1 MHEQAFE
8 GYLKHRKK
16 RQDKEELDR
25 DQRRSQEQGEEA
37 LQAAQK
43 VLTEKKYADA
53 KKHAS
58 DAVRH
63 LEACQRKSKVS
74 DKVVRDMIDRANG
87 VIREAEEGEK
97 WYACVGYITQ
107 RAPCV
112 PDLVPT
118 EWMLVIQAM
127 VVIGIQKYYDGIGVP
142 SIAVAAVAAVFNAV
156 VAALAFALRSFT
168 AKPAVRYDAVGRIAV
183 EDGLVRMAAPVPSWK
198 FFVSQIRMEAV
209 AIMVVSVVIFF
220 VACVLEMVM
229 AFTTVAFGVQG
240 AEVQG
245 RTMLSACVLGYMMYI
260 LMGIL
265 MCWYNWHIQLAPSGD
280 VFTVLI
286 PAKLNQKKE
295 HVGAKRAGA
304 VNACLLFKILSIL
317 LLFVCSVE
325 LFGYSKLN
333 AAALSDKQQL
343 EKCRTDVMKKQDQ
356 LSRLNSKY
364 QILSEHIE
372 KEKGR
377 WCLA

>member
-1 MHEQAFE
+1 MHKQAFQ
-8 GYLKHRKK
+8 GYLKHRKN
-16 RQDKEELDR
+16 REDKEELDR

-43 VLTEKKYADA
+43 ALTEKQYVDA

-63 LEACQRKSKVS
+63 FEAYQRKSKVS

-127 VVIGIQKYYDGIGVP
+127 VVIGMQRYYDGIGVP
-142 SIAVAAVAAVFNAV
+142 SIAVAAV
-156 VAALAFALRSFT
+156 VAALAFAFKSFT
-168 AKPAVRYDAVGRIAV
+168 SKPAVRYDAMGRIAV

-198 FFVSQIRMEAV
+198 FFVSQICMEAV

-245 RTMLSACVLGYMMYI
+245 RTMLSGCVLGYMIYMMYI
-260 LMGIL
+260 LMGIS
-265 MCWYNWHIQLAPSGD
+265 MCWYNWAE
-280 VFTVLI
+280 
-286 PAKLNQKKE
+286 LNQKKE

-304 VNACLLFKILSIL
+304 VNACLLFKILFIL
-317 LLFVCSVE
+317 LLLVCSVE

-333 AAALSDKQQL
+333 AAALSDKEQL
-343 EKCRTDVMKKQDQ
+343 DKCRTDVMKKQDQ

-364 QILSEHIE
+364 QILSEDME

-377 WCLA
+377 WCVA

>member
-8 GYLKHRKK
+8 CYEKHRKERVGNEK
-16 RQDKEELDR
+16 LDR
-25 DQRRSQEQGEEA
+25 HQRMLQEQWEEA

-43 VLTEKKYADA
+43 ALTEKQYKDA

-63 LEACQRKSKVS
+63 LEDHQACQRKRHLKSKVS

-87 VIREAEEGEK
+87 VIGEAEEGEAEEGKK

-112 PDLVPT
+112 PLVPA

-127 VVIGIQKYYDGIGVP
+127 VVIGMQRYYDGIGVP
-142 SIAVAAVAAVFNAV
+142 SIAVAAAVAAVAAVLNAV
-156 VAALAFALRSFT
+156 VAALAFA
-168 AKPAVRYDAVGRIAV
+168 AKQQQQQREYEARTAVRYDAVGRIAV
-183 EDGLVRMAAPVPSWK
+183 EDGLVRMAAAPVPSWK
-198 FFVSQIRMEAV
+198 FFVSQICMEAL
-209 AIMVVSVVIFF
+209 AIVVVSVVIFF

-229 AFTTVAFGVQG
+229 TFTTVTFGVQG

-265 MCWYNWHIQLAPSGD
+265 MCGYNWLIQLSPSGD

-286 PAKLNQKKE
+286 PAELYQKKQ

-304 VNACLLFKILSIL
+304 FNACILFKILFI
-317 LLFVCSVE
+317 LLFVVCLVE
-325 LFGYSKLN
+325 LFGYRKLN
-333 AAALSDKQQL
+333 AAALSQAAAPEVPHRRHADA
-343 EKCRTDVMKKQDQ
+343 RTAQ
-356 LSRLNSKY
+356 
-364 QILSEHIE
+364 E
-372 KEKGR
+372 
-377 WCLA
+377 